1 MSRITNSASGL
12 VRSAV
17 AWTCAPRFCLVAA
30 AAFAAIII
38 PQRSANAS
46 LMITFT
52 SGASTVTV
60 TDQETSPVL
69 DASPTVGEI
78 ITTTSV
84 GTFGVQITVAVSN
97 SPGSPSAGTLQIT
110 SLDITNS
117 TNTGQQTLS
126 ILTSDTGYTQPGNPP
141 LSMNLN
147 SAFTGTFGSGAQP
160 TDNASF
166 QSFADPN
173 NGQPATAN
181 PTAPLS
187 FSYPTTEA
195 PNFTSFSANNN
206 VSWLRLATPYSLA
219 DLTTVTLSPGASI
232 NITGTTTATAVSP
245 SVPEPTLG
253 VVPALALGLLAR
265 RRRNSAK
272 A

>member
-1 MSRITNSASGL
+1 MTYLMNSTNLITRKPPASMRSSRLGL
-12 VRSAV
+12 LAGV
-17 AWTCAPRFCLVAA
+17 ALAA
-30 AAFAAIII
+30 ALL

-78 ITTTSV
+78 ITTTNV

-97 SPGSPSAGTLQIT
+97 SPGSSSAGTLQIT

-117 TNTGQQTLS
+117 TNVGQQTLS
-126 ILTSDTGYTQPGNPP
+126 ILTSDTGYALPGNPP

-147 SAFTGTFGSGAQP
+147 SAFTGTFGSGSQP

-181 PTAPLS
+181 PTGPLS

-195 PNFTSFSANNN
+195 PNFTSFSGNNN
-206 VSWLRLATPYSLA
+206 VSWSRLATPYSLS

-265 RRRNSAK
+265 RRRNPAK